1 MSTPA
6 AGAQRALFATAA
18 SATEPTGAEAMPA
31 GQEVPAFEVL
41 DATHKKVLDGALKEM
56 VEKHGVQI
64 LRTPPEILMAF
75 IKKWDAARS
84 EKIPEEYQ

>member
-18 SATEPTGAEAMPA
+18 SATEPTAAEAMPA
-31 GQEVPAFEVL
+31 GQVLPAFEVL
-41 DATHKKVLDGALKEM
+41 DGALTEM

-64 LRTPPEILMAF
+64 LRTPPEILITF
-75 IKKWDAARS
+75 TKKWDAARS